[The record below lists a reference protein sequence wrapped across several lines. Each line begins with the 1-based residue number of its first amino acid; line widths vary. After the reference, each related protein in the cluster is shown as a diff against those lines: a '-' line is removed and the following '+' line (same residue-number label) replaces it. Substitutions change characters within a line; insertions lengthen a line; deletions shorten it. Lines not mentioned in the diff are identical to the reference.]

1 VSESKSVTTAAMMT
15 LAAMYLSIVQNEGFR
30 TQVSAIGLGLR
41 YALTLTTYI
50 NI

>member
-1 VSESKSVTTAAMMT
+1 MMT
-15 LAAMYLSIVQNEGFR
+15 LAAMYLSIVQLAEGFR

-50 NI
+50 NKYLTCE